1 MKDEI
6 AGSNVKKTIL
16 VIEDEIPLL
25 KAIGDKLERS
35 GFQIVS
41 ARTVKQALGMLED
54 IGNIDIIWLDHYLL
68 GKEDGL
74 DFVSEIKN
82 HDQWK
87 HIPVFVVS
95 NTASLD
101 KVQSYIRLG
110 ASKFYTKANYRLDK
124 IIEDIRECLEKK
136 ENN

>member
-1 MKDEI
+1 MKNEI
-6 AGSNVKKTIL
+6 IETSAGKTIL

-25 KAIGDKLERS
+25 KAIRDKLEIS

-41 ARTVKQALGMLED
+41 ARTVKQAIGILED
-54 IGNIDIIWLDHYLL
+54 VGNIDIIWLDHYLL

-74 DFVSEIKN
+74 DFVTEIKGR
-82 HDQWK
+82 DQWK
-87 HIPVFVVS
+87 HIPIFVIS

-110 ASKFYTKANYRLDK
+110 ADKFYTKANYRLDK
-124 IIEDIRECLEKK
+124 IIEDIKECLEKK
-136 ENN
+136 EDK